1 MRNERVIKTLKNLVS
16 QSSWRAQKGMAR
28 KMTYV
33 RRTKV
38 IEDALIL
45 LFSIFTHNS
54 FSFKICVNQSMY
66 SLSTKIGKNYGQKH
80 LSTNTAN
87 LRSGVSFSQNSQK
100 GLNILMSPLNP
111 SISKKGSFL
120 GCEDFL

>member
-1 MRNERVIKTLKNLVS
+1 
-16 QSSWRAQKGMAR
+16 MAT

-54 FSFKICVNQSMY
+54 ISFKICVNQSMY
-66 SLSTKIGKNYGQKH
+66 SLSTIIGKNSGQKH

-87 LRSGVSFSQNSQK
+87 LRSGVSFFSRREGKKRTPDRNEHEKST
-100 GLNILMSPLNP
+100 ILLVHLFSRFHSVL
-111 SISKKGSFL
+111 K
-120 GCEDFL
+120 